1 MTLEFRRILVP
12 VRDLEHPPGAA
23 LRKAAAL
30 GGASAARIELLH
42 VVEDQYQ
49 PSADGL
55 ERAGRRLERIARSPA
70 MRGRRVQSSLVAD
83 APAHEAIVRRALAFR
98 ADLVVAATRE
108 HGRAA
113 RMFLRN
119 TDWELIRHCPVPLLL
134 AKSSS
139 AYSRPVILV
148 AVDPFHARAKPARL
162 DAQLLAGGKDIARLL
177 GGSVHLF
184 HAYMPLPA
192 QVEGPLGEP
201 VLWENAEIENI
212 HSAQVRRV
220 FDRLAEKAGIP
231 PARRHL
237 AMGDVAS
244 ELPATVR
251 RLRAAVVVMGAVSR
265 SGLRRVFIGSTAERV
280 LDRLGCD
287 VLILKPRGFK
297 SGVSRLSRQPV
308 RAGR

>member
-1 MTLEFRRILVP
+1 M
-12 VRDLEHPPGAA
+12 
-23 LRKAAAL
+23 
-30 GGASAARIELLH
+30 
-42 VVEDQYQ
+42 
-49 PSADGL
+49 
-55 ERAGRRLERIARSPA
+55 
-70 MRGRRVQSSLVAD
+70 
-83 APAHEAIVRRALAFR
+83 
-98 ADLVVAATRE
+98 
-108 HGRAA
+108 
-113 RMFLRN
+113 
-119 TDWELIRHCPVPLLL
+119 
-134 AKSSS
+134 
-139 AYSRPVILV
+139 
-148 AVDPFHARAKPARL
+148 
-162 DAQLLAGGKDIARLL
+162 
-177 GGSVHLF
+177 HLF